1 LVVQVEPADVS
12 GLTVV
17 SALSKRGTSGV
28 TVSESQQT
36 TGAAES
42 PPAGGLGATLLR
54 VAWLAILLGFVMEA
68 LLLLFAAGFGIFPG
82 LKPMAAD
89 LVRQVSW
96 STIVCV
102 GLALGTAVTKA
113 RVPLMGVLGLLA
125 APVAFTV
132 SRSLHQGA
140 VKTLE
145 IAGSGADAP
154 PVLLLAVLK
163 AVEYA
168 CLGLAI
174 GWLGR
179 RAWGGMSAHLA
190 TGLLVGLVFGGTI
203 VALTY
208 QMSSEPPATA
218 DLVARG
224 ANEILFPVGCSLVL
238 FAATAIGK
246 RTES

>member
-1 LVVQVEPADVS
+1 
-12 GLTVV
+12 
-17 SALSKRGTSGV
+17 
-28 TVSESQQT
+28 
-36 TGAAES
+36 
-42 PPAGGLGATLLR
+42 
-54 VAWLAILLGFVMEA
+54 MEA
-68 LLLLFAAGFGIFPG
+68 LLLLFAAGFGILPG

-154 PVLLLAVLK
+154 PVLLLAALK

-168 CLGLAI
+168 CLGLAL

-238 FAATAIGK
+238 FAATAIGE
-246 RTES
+246 RVGQRGGQSD

>member
-1 LVVQVEPADVS
+1 M
-12 GLTVV
+12 TVLQQNARD
-17 SALSKRGTSGV
+17 SSTMSDAGV
-28 TVSESQQT
+28 
-36 TGAAES
+36 
-42 PPAGGLGATLLR
+42 GLGSTLFR
-54 VAWLAILLGFVMEA
+54 VAWLAILLGFAMEA
-68 LLLLFAAGFGIFPG
+68 LLLLFAAGFGSFPG
-82 LKPMAAD
+82 LKPIAAD

-102 GLALGTAVTKA
+102 GLALGTAVSKA
-113 RVPLMGVLGLLA
+113 RAPLMGILGLLA

-168 CLGLAI
+168 CLGVAI
-174 GWLGR
+174 GWIGR
-179 RAWGGMSAHLA
+179 RAWGGLSAHVA
-190 TGLLVGLVFGGTI
+190 TGLLLGLVFGGTI

-208 QMSSEPPATA
+208 QMSPEPLATTA
-218 DLVARG
+218 LVSRG

-238 FAATAIGK
+238 FAATAMGQQVGQRGGQSNQEK
-246 RTES
+246 EVRS

>member
-1 LVVQVEPADVS
+1 M
-12 GLTVV
+12 TVLQQNARDSSTTSDAGGGFG
-17 SALSKRGTSGV
+17 SALF
-28 TVSESQQT
+28 
-36 TGAAES
+36 
-42 PPAGGLGATLLR
+42 R
-54 VAWLAILLGFVMEA
+54 VAWLAILLGFVTEA
-68 LLLLFAAGFGIFPG
+68 LLLLFAAGFGNFPG
-82 LKPMAAD
+82 LKPIAAD

-102 GLALGTAVTKA
+102 GLALGTAVSKA
-113 RVPLMGVLGLLA
+113 RAPLMGILGLLA

-168 CLGLAI
+168 CLGVAI
-174 GWLGR
+174 GWIGR
-179 RAWGGMSAHLA
+179 RAWGGLSAHVA
-190 TGLLVGLVFGGTI
+190 TGLLLGLVFGGTI

-208 QMSSEPPATA
+208 QMSPEPLATTA
-218 DLVARG
+218 LVSRG

-238 FAATAIGK
+238 FAATAMGQQVGQRGGQSNQEK
-246 RTES
+246 EVRS

>member
-1 LVVQVEPADVS
+1 M
-12 GLTVV
+12 TVLQQNDRD
-17 SALSKRGTSGV
+17 SSTTSDAG
-28 TVSESQQT
+28 
-36 TGAAES
+36 
-42 PPAGGLGATLLR
+42 GGLGSTLFR

-68 LLLLFAAGFGIFPG
+68 LLLLLTAGFGIFPG
-82 LKPMAAD
+82 LRPVAAD

-113 RVPLMGVLGLLA
+113 RAPLMGILGLLA
-125 APVAFTV
+125 APLAFTI

-179 RAWGGMSAHLA
+179 RAWGGLSAHLA

-208 QMSSEPPATA
+208 QMSPEPPVTA
-218 DLVARG
+218 ALVSRG

-246 RTES
+246 REQG

>member
-1 LVVQVEPADVS
+1 MTAPQQNGQASP
-12 GLTVV
+12 T
-17 SALSKRGTSGV
+17 TSD
-28 TVSESQQT
+28 
-36 TGAAES
+36 
-42 PPAGGLGATLLR
+42 AGGDLGSTLFR
-54 VAWLAILLGFVMEA
+54 VAWLAILLGFAMEA
-68 LLLLFAAGFGIFPG
+68 LLLLFTAGFGIFPG
-82 LKPMAAD
+82 LRPVAAD

-96 STIVCV
+96 STIVCA
-102 GLALGTAVTKA
+102 GLALGTAVSKA
-113 RVPLMGVLGLLA
+113 RAPLMGVLGLLA
-125 APVAFTV
+125 APVAFTI

-179 RAWGGMSAHLA
+179 RAWGGLSAHLA

-208 QMSSEPPATA
+208 QMSPEPPVTA
-218 DLVARG
+218 ALVSRG

-246 RTES
+246 REQG

>member
-1 LVVQVEPADVS
+1 MTAPQQNGQASPI
-12 GLTVV
+12 
-17 SALSKRGTSGV
+17 TSDAG
-28 TVSESQQT
+28 
-36 TGAAES
+36 
-42 PPAGGLGATLLR
+42 GGLGSTLFR

-68 LLLLFAAGFGIFPG
+68 LLLLFTAGFGIFPG
-82 LKPMAAD
+82 LRPVAAD

-113 RVPLMGVLGLLA
+113 RAPLMGILGLLA
-125 APVAFTV
+125 APLAFTI

-179 RAWGGMSAHLA
+179 RAWGGLSAHLA

-208 QMSSEPPATA
+208 QMSPEPPVTAT
-218 DLVARG
+218 LVSRG

-246 RTES
+246 REQG

>member
-1 LVVQVEPADVS
+1 M
-12 GLTVV
+12 TVLQQNARD
-17 SALSKRGTSGV
+17 SSTTS
-28 TVSESQQT
+28 E
-36 TGAAES
+36 
-42 PPAGGLGATLLR
+42 AGGGFGSTLFR
-54 VAWLAILLGFVMEA
+54 VAWLAILVGFVMEA
-68 LLLLFAAGFGIFPG
+68 LVLLLAAGFGIFPG
-82 LKPMAAD
+82 LRPVAAE
-89 LVRQVSW
+89 LVKQVSW
-96 STIVCV
+96 STIVCA
-102 GLALGTAVTKA
+102 GLALGTAVSKA

-132 SRSLHQGA
+132 SRGLHQGA
-140 VKTLE
+140 VKSLE

-174 GWLGR
+174 GWIGR
-179 RAWGGMSAHLA
+179 RAWGGAAAHVA

-208 QMSSEPPATA
+208 QMSSVPPATA
-218 DLVARG
+218 ALVSRG

-238 FAATAIGK
+238 FAATAIGGRVGQRGGQSDQEK
-246 RTES
+246 EGRA

>member
-1 LVVQVEPADVS
+1 MTVPQQNVQASP
-12 GLTVV
+12 T
-17 SALSKRGTSGV
+17 TSDGP
-28 TVSESQQT
+28 
-36 TGAAES
+36 G
-42 PPAGGLGATLLR
+42 GGLGSTLFR
-54 VAWLAILLGFVMEA
+54 AAWLAILLGFAMEA
-68 LLLLFAAGFGIFPG
+68 LLLLFTAGFGIFPG
-82 LKPMAAD
+82 LKPVAAD

-102 GLALGTAVTKA
+102 GLALGTSVSKA
-113 RVPLMGVLGLLA
+113 RAPLMGVLGLLA
-125 APVAFTV
+125 APLAFTI

-168 CLGLAI
+168 CLGLVL
-174 GWLGR
+174 GWIGR
-179 RAWGGMSAHLA
+179 RAWGGAAAHLA
-190 TGLLVGLVFGGTI
+190 TGLFVGLVFGGAI

-208 QMSSEPPATA
+208 QMSPEPPATA
-218 DLVARG
+218 ALVSRG
-224 ANEILFPVGCSLVL
+224 ANEVLFPVGCSLVL

-246 RTES
+246 REQG